1 MKIIIADRN
10 FIDDLERLQF
20 EVQARQNIIGYILN
34 NDIKSETF
42 DQYHAEYIDLFR
54 QYEKKKLEVET
65 LYVKPALPTATKWE
79 LDFETGELTI
89 D

>member
-1 MKIIIADRN
+1 MKIIIEDRN
-10 FIDDLERLQF
+10 FINDLERLQF
-20 EVQARQNIIGYILN
+20 EVQARRNIIGYILN

-42 DQYHAEYIDLFR
+42 NQYHAEYIDLFR

-65 LYVKPALPTATKWE
+65 LYVKPVLPTATKWE